1 MKKRE
6 YNIITKLLQTYKVL
20 NTIPAR
26 EAPSSDATVNF
37 DISGKQE
44 AL

>member
-20 NTIPAR
+20 NTSQAR
-26 EAPSSDATVNF
+26 EVPSSDATVNF
-37 DISGKQE
+37 DISGKEE